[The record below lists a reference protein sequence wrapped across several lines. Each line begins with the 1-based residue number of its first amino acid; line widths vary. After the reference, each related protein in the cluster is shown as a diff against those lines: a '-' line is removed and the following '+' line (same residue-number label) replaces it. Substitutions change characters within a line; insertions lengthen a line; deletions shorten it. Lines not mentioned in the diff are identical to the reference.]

1 MHRPASLP
9 LAALVALATAVLL
22 GAGLIFVIAR
32 SDSSAGNQL
41 QGDVNCDSS
50 IDSVDGLQVLRSVAG
65 LPLTADCLDA
75 AADVDCNDSA
85 DSVDALR
92 ILRYVAGLANSDVP
106 GCLPIGENIEGTP
119 TQSSVQT
126 PTRTPAPPPGSA
138 TPTLGGTETP
148 TSTPTGT
155 TQPTPSASAYRL
167 TASRIQTSWS
177 DMVDFALIPGSPDE
191 AAVARQS
198 GEVWKV
204 FLDGRA
210 PALMGDLSGPVK
222 HTGTEQ
228 GLLSLIFSPDFAN
241 DHRLY
246 VYYTAD
252 ACPETGASRCHHLSR
267 LEINDGTFDPSGE
280 TVILEIP
287 VPLNASNHNGGSLRF
302 GHDGMLY
309 VSVGDGGQGG
319 DPLETG
325 QDNTDLLGS
334 VLRLNVTGQDTY
346 STPGDNP
353 FAGPGNPGSDLV
365 WAYGFRNPWRMS
377 VDQLTGDIWLG
388 DVGQNK
394 WEEVDHMVA
403 GGNYGWDC
411 LEGFESY
418 EPTGCPDPSAFVAP
432 RAAYG
437 HDGENQGVVGG
448 YIYRGPGMPELNGWY
463 IYADFASGRI
473 WAVNPADNSAPILL
487 VDTDEIIYSFAELA
501 DGKLLALTV
510 GGGIM
515 ALERAP

>member
-1 MHRPASLP
+1 MHGPPPLLLTA
-9 LAALVALATAVLL
+9 LAAAVLL
-22 GAGLIFVIAR
+22 GAGLIFMIAR

-50 IDSVDGLQVLRSVAG
+50 IDSVDALQVLRSVAG
-65 LPLTADCLDA
+65 LSLAADCLDA
-75 AADVDCNDSA
+75 ASDVDCNGSA

-92 ILRYVAGLANSDVP
+92 ILRYLAGLPNSDVP
-106 GCLPIGENIEGTP
+106 GCPSIGENLEGTP
-119 TQSSVQT
+119 APSSVHT
-126 PTRTPAPPPGSA
+126 PTPPPGSA
-138 TPTLGGTETP
+138 TPTPGVTATP
-148 TSTPTGT
+148 VSTPSDTP
-155 TQPTPSASAYRL
+155 QPTPRAGAYRL
-167 TASRIQTSWS
+167 ASSGIQTSWS
-177 DMVDFALIPGSPDE
+177 DMVDFALVPGSPDE

-198 GEVWKV
+198 GKIWKV
-204 FLDGRA
+204 FRDGR
-210 PALMGDLSGPVK
+210 PPVLMGDLSAVVEQSGS
-222 HTGTEQ
+222 EQ
-228 GLLSLIFSPDFAN
+228 GLLSLIFSPDFVN

-246 VYYTAD
+246 IYYTAN
-252 ACPETGASRCHHLSR
+252 ACPQTGASRCHHLSR
-267 LEINDGTFDPSGE
+267 LEINGSSFDPGAE
-280 TVILEIP
+280 VIIMEIP
-287 VPLNASNHNGGSLRF
+287 VPLNASNHNGSSLRF

-353 FAGPGNPGSDLV
+353 FAGPGNPGNDLV